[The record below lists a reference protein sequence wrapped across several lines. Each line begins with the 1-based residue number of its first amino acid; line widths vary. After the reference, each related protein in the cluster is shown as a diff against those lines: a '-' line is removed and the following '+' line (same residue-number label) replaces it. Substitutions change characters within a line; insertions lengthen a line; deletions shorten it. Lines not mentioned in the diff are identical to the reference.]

1 MHLIHSYIF
10 QMHVAIGE
18 GVTARRVRISFR
30 AAHASTSRQQYY
42 SVRALTLA
50 ARCLCH
56 GHATSCNLDAEVGI
70 LLLI

>member
-1 MHLIHSYIF
+1 
-10 QMHVAIGE
+10 MHVAIGE

-30 AAHASTSRQQYY
+30 AAHPSSPRQQYY

-56 GHATSCNLDAEVGI
+56 GHAASCQVDAEVS
-70 LLLI
+70 LN